1 MLACPVLTAAPPQ
14 LELSA
19 INHDHMAATFSPSE
33 PGIVATPGASMPM
46 PEANTHVAEDTQ
58 GTLGGEQGG
67 EGDVDV

>member
-1 MLACPVLTAAPPQ
+1 MLTAAPPQ

-33 PGIVATPGASMPM
+33 PGLVATPDASGPAMPQ
-46 PEANTHVAEDTQ
+46 ASTHVAEDTQ

-67 EGDVDV
+67 EGDADV